1 LALPSIIEAVK
12 HLALV
17 AVVKDQDDFADLRGG
32 ARASMAFFSSGPTPR
47 ERD

>member
-17 AVVKDQDDFADLRGG
+17 AVVKDQDDFGNNLNVRFWPIAAISNTEISDC
-32 ARASMAFFSSGPTPR
+32 
-47 ERD
+47 